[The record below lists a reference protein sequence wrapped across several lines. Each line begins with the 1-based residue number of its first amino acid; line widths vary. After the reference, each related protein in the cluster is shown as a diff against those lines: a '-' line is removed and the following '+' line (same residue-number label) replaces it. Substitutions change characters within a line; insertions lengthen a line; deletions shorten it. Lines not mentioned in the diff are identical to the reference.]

1 MPHGAANAPLRGRCC
16 SEMTTVESGASPA
29 VDERPIAFHA
39 ADGVRLAGTWFE
51 PAGPRRA
58 AVAVLVVC
66 GAGIPARFYEHFARY
81 LAECGAAVL
90 CFDYRGIGASRGGNL
105 RRLSSGME
113 DWAVQDIAAAFSE
126 LEKRH
131 PILPFGAVAHSVGT
145 LLMGASPAAARLKR
159 LVFFGPHTGYW
170 RDYGP
175 RWRWLMYGVWH
186 LSMPAVT
193 RVVGYFP
200 GKRLRLGEDLPP
212 RVALDWA
219 GRRRP
224 DIGRNPEE
232 ARRFRQI
239 ISRYSDIHADA
250 LVLSITDDAFA
261 PPAAARRVLSLYP
274 NLRVTQEIIAPADLR
289 CRRLGHFGFL
299 RRPASEFFW
308 QRAAAWLV
316 KQSDEDAPTAGAN
329 APQIQSGAPYPPPP
343 GV

>member
-1 MPHGAANAPLRGRCC
+1 
-16 SEMTTVESGASPA
+16 MTTVEMNGNGAVA
-29 VDERPIAFHA
+29 ERPATVRT
-39 ADGVRLAGTWFE
+39 ADGARLVGTWFE
-51 PAGPRRA
+51 PAHPRTA
-58 AVAVLVVC
+58 SAAVLVVC

-81 LAECGAAVL
+81 LAARGAAVL
-90 CFDYRGIGASRGGNL
+90 TFDYRGIGASREGSIRKL
-105 RRLSSGME
+105 RSGME
-113 DWAVQDIAAAFSE
+113 DWAVQDIASGFAE
-126 LEKRH
+126 VRKQH
-131 PILPFGAVAHSVGT
+131 PDLPLCAVAHSVGT
-145 LLMGASPAAARLKR
+145 LLMGAAPDAARLRR

-170 RDYGP
+170 RDYGA
-175 RWRWLMYGVWH
+175 RWRWLLYGVWH
-186 LSMPAVT
+186 VSMPALT
-193 RVVGYFP
+193 RMVGYFP

-224 DIGRNPEE
+224 ELGRDPDE

-239 ISRYSDIHADA
+239 LSRYPEIRADT

-274 NLRVTQEIIAPADLR
+274 NLAVTQEIVAPADLK

-308 QRAAAWLV
+308 QRAAQWLIV
-316 KQSDEDAPTAGAN
+316 PIVEQHAPHAN
-329 APQIQSGAPYPPPP
+329 TPPIQSGRPYPPPP